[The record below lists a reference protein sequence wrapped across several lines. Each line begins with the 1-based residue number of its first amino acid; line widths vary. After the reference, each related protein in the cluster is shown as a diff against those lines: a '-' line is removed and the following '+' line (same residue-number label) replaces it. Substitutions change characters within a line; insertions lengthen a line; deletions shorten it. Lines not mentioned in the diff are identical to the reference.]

1 MGEKCARRTLVG
13 DGLWASAQAGGAGG
27 DLQVGGAETSAALLP
42 RLGARSSSR
51 RSTEALHALST
62 TAVEQ
67 VSVFVNNLLT
77 AVMSARLSPP
87 TSSSSESA
95 SRAPNELESEHSK
108 IAMSKAIFASLMMF
122 SAVCTT
128 ALQVGH
134 RCAPAPIS
142 TAVSRSAAV
151 LMASKYTDASGQE
164 IKAALSAYMHYCQE
178 RRAPLTASLKA
189 SMGASFANTMVYRYP
204 PVATHHLTRRSPTPL
219 RRAATSL
226 R

>member
-1 MGEKCARRTLVG
+1 MLLRLVRTLDPPDV
-13 DGLWASAQAGGAGG
+13 DVFIKRSFRVAR
-27 DLQVGGAETSAALLP
+27 AE
-42 RLGARSSSR
+42 RAR
-51 RSTEALHALST
+51 T
-62 TAVEQ
+62 
-67 VSVFVNNLLT
+67 
-77 AVMSARLSPP
+77 
-87 TSSSSESA
+87 
-95 SRAPNELESEHSK
+95 EHSK

-134 RCAPAPIS
+134 RCAPASIS

>member
-1 MGEKCARRTLVG
+1 
-13 DGLWASAQAGGAGG
+13 
-27 DLQVGGAETSAALLP
+27 
-42 RLGARSSSR
+42 
-51 RSTEALHALST
+51 
-62 TAVEQ
+62 
-67 VSVFVNNLLT
+67 
-77 AVMSARLSPP
+77 
-87 TSSSSESA
+87 
-95 SRAPNELESEHSK
+95 
-108 IAMSKAIFASLMMF
+108 MSKAIFASLMMF

-134 RCAPAPIS
+134 RCAPASIS